1 MKQSISYLQEECQKI
16 FMEKTSNFFPFLFS
30 SRFDALGLTKKNR
43 MIILY
48 GAVKKVR
55 DKKKEE
61 AQK

>member
-1 MKQSISYLQEECQKI
+1 M

-48 GAVKKVR
+48 AVISYYYFT
-55 DKKKEE
+55 
-61 AQK
+61 